1 MESFKY
7 YTLRRLNPYL
17 GVLQVID
24 GGSVRVY
31 SSEGKTWRPRRVE
44 DSERFWPAE
53 GAGSHGYGRAAVSK
67 ESLTHA
73 IEQHPPLPFPPG
85 DHFELWLLHKTT
97 SLPLALLHSRHWKQ
111 EVGEATDP
119 TWRAFPPGNLTFEV
133 PTLRVARGS
142 HHGEMLEWGINDA
155 ARPLPAAQWF
165 QRTRDG
171 GGIGLGGL
179 RLQSNWSG
187 RNLPATAFP
196 ELLITENWETA
207 EMTQLAQGYHN
218 WHAALLLAHGHL
230 SRQTRQRLEQAVQT
244 RPEMLVESRLLL
256 PEVLNPE
263 ALKTALVAAQ
273 LLRSL

>member
-1 MESFKY
+1 MEPFKY

-44 DSERFWPAE
+44 DSERFWSAE
-53 GAGSHGYGRAAVSK
+53 GAGGNGYGRAAVSK
-67 ESLTHA
+67 ESLTQA
-73 IEQHPPLPFPPG
+73 IEQHPPLPFPLG
-85 DHFELWLLHKTT
+85 DHFELWLLHKATG
-97 SLPLALLHSRHWKQ
+97 LPLALLHSCHWKQ
-111 EVGEATDP
+111 EVGEVTDP

-133 PTLRVARGS
+133 PALRTTRGS

-165 QRTRDG
+165 HRARDG

-179 RLQSNWSG
+179 RLQPNWPG
-187 RNLPATAFP
+187 QNLSAAAFP
-196 ELLITENWETA
+196 ELLITENWNTP

-218 WHAALLLAHGHL
+218 WHAALLLAHGNL
-230 SRQTRQRLEQAVQT
+230 SRKTRQRLEQAAQV